1 MFIYLKSLKLK
12 NSEESIKKFSL
23 AIRIWHW
30 LNAIAITGLL
40 LTVLINSTL
49 INRKTAVS
57 LYHQYEKK
65 IFTDDAQIKAVAHAI
80 SEQVWA
86 VHIYFGYGL
95 VALFLFRLLLE
106 FYQAKHQKF
115 GSNLSESYQR
125 LKTSKSKF
133 SFTLD
138 KFWVKLIYLLFYV
151 LTLIMVVTGLLIVF
165 KKELHIPKNISHDIK
180 EIHGFCMYLI
190 LSFIALHL
198 FGVIKAEATDQ
209 KGIVSEMINGG
220 DI

>member
-1 MFIYLKSLKLK
+1 MK
-12 NSEESIKKFSL
+12 NSEESLKKFSL
-23 AIRIWHW
+23 AIRVWHW

-49 INRKTAVS
+49 TDRETAISV
-57 LYHQYEKK
+57 YQQYEKN
-65 IFTDDAQIKAVAHAI
+65 IATDNAQIKAVAHAL

-86 VHIYFGYGL
+86 IHIYFGYGL
-95 VALFLFRLLLE
+95 VALFFIRLLLE

-115 GSNLSESYQR
+115 ASNLTESYQQ
-125 LKTSKSKF
+125 LKASKNKF
-133 SFTLD
+133 SLKLD

-165 KKELHIPKNISHDIK
+165 KKELHIPKSISHDIK

-209 KGIVSEMINGG
+209 KGIVSDMINGG